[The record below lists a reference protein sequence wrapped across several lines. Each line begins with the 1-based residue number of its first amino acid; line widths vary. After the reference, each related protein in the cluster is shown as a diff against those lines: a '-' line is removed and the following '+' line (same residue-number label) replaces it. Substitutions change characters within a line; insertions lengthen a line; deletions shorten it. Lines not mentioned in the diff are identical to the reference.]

1 MLTTAP
7 GTFAALRTSN
17 GYASGHRQE
26 SFVRRHAACVRALVT
41 LILLTVALPSPAQ
54 DQAAAD
60 LVRFDD
66 YDAFLDHVKTEAPA
80 RVSPYGFGAG
90 RS

>member
-7 GTFAALRTSN
+7 RPSRLCRTSN
-17 GYASGHRQE
+17 GYAAGHRQE
-26 SFVRRHAACVRALVT
+26 SFVRRHAACVTALVT
-41 LILLTVALPSPAQ
+41 LIPFTVALPSPAQ

-66 YDAFLDHVKTEAPA
+66 CGAFLDHVKKEALA
-80 RVSPYGFGAG
+80 RVGPYGLGAG